1 MRIFDKESSAVCLL
15 QSVDK
20 YKAIVEVIEHC
31 SVFSAI
37 ADRPSF
43 IRQVIAR
50 ERLQTTG
57 IGHGVAI
64 AHGKVRGIDQVHI
77 ALGISYE
84 GLEYESPDHLPVH
97 LLFVLASSSAL
108 QMEYLASLS
117 TILRAVRSDRVR
129 SLLLDLQHN
138 RNKDAIK
145 EFLSMMESQHFSLAS
160 LQ

>member
-1 MRIFDKESSAVCLL
+1 MRIVDKESSAVCLL

-20 YKAIVEVIEHC
+20 YEAIVEVIEHC
-31 SVFSAI
+31 SVFSSI

-50 ERLQTTG
+50 EHLQTTG

-64 AHGKVRGIDQVHI
+64 AHGKVKGIDRVHI
-77 ALGISYE
+77 ALGISYT

-97 LLFVLASSSAL
+97 LLFVLASSTVL
-108 QMEYLASLS
+108 QKEYLASLS
-117 TILRAVRSDRVR
+117 AILRAVRSDRVR

-138 RNKDAIK
+138 RNKTSIK
-145 EFLSMMESQHFSLAS
+145 EFLSMMESQHFTMER

>member
-1 MRIFDKESSAVCLL
+1 MRIIDKESSAVCLL
-15 QSVDK
+15 HSVDK
-20 YKAIVEVIEHC
+20 YQAIVEGIEHC
-31 SVFSAI
+31 SVFSSI

-64 AHGKVRGIDQVHI
+64 AHGKVKGIEEVHI

-84 GLEYESPDHLPVH
+84 GVEYGSPDHLPVH
-97 LLFVLASSSAL
+97 LLFVLASSTAL
-108 QMEYLASLS
+108 QKEYLASLS
-117 TILRAVRSDRVR
+117 AILRAVRTDRVR

-138 RNKDAIK
+138 RNKSSVK
-145 EFLSMMESQHFSLAS
+145 EFLSMMESQHFTPAS

>member
-1 MRIFDKESSAVCLL
+1 VRIFGKESSAVCFVE
-15 QSVDK
+15 SANK
-20 YKAIVEVIEHC
+20 YEAIEEVIEHC
-31 SVFSAI
+31 SIFSSI

-43 IRQVIAR
+43 TRHVIAR

-64 AHGKVRGIDQVHI
+64 AHGKVKGIDHVHI

-84 GLEYESPDHLPVH
+84 GLEYESPDSLPVH
-97 LLFVLASSSAL
+97 FLFVIASSTAL

-117 TILRAVRSDRVR
+117 AILRAVRSDRIR

-138 RNKDAIK
+138 GSKRVIK
-145 EFLSMMESQHFSLAS
+145 EFLCMMESQHFTVAS